1 MNKSISA
8 VAAAAMLI
16 VFTSSAF
23 ATDYGR
29 PVKPFGSP
37 SHSSGK
43 GVGKFAVGL
52 AIGAGLV
59 GAAIAANRAQA
70 GQHHYQHNYHGGGYR
85 PAGYGGDGGMCRVW
99 RADCRSGIESG
110 CLKYERRC

>member
-8 VAAAAMLI
+8 VVAAAVLI
-16 VFTSSAF
+16 VTSSTAF
-23 ATDYGR
+23 ASDYGR
-29 PVKPFGSP
+29 PVKPIGNS

-70 GQHHYQHNYHGGGYR
+70 GQHHYHGGGGGGYR